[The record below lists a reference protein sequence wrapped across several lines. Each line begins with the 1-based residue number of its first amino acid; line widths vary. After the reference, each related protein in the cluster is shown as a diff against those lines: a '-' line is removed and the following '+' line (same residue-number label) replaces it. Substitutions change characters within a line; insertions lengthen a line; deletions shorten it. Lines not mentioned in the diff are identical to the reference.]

1 MTCFEDELKNALRRQ
16 EPPDGFADRVLA
28 RAAEQGSRH
37 VKPSWSDS
45 WLRIFTQ
52 PFAPE
57 NLLRWAAVAAVAVVL
72 VVGGVHYR
80 NVQVQRERAQGE
92 AAKARLLLALRIA
105 GSKLQLAKAR
115 VDQINSDSI
124 NHGEGNSDQL
134 HSGPS
139 SDPSANQQERE

>member
-1 MTCFEDELKNALRRQ
+1 MTRFEDELKNALRRQ
-16 EPPDGFADRVLA
+16 EPPDGFAERVLA
-28 RAAEQGSRH
+28 RAKEQGSRQ

-45 WLRIFTQ
+45 WLRIFAQ
-52 PFAPE
+52 PFAPA
-57 NLLRWAAVAAVAVVL
+57 NLLRWAVVAAVAVVL

-80 NVQVQRERAQGE
+80 NVHVQRERAQGE

-124 NHGEGNSDQL
+124 NHGEGNSDRL
-134 HSGPS
+134 HSDPS
-139 SDPSANQQERE
+139 SDPTANQQERE